1 MGRERVW
8 SAVAGHAPAG
18 PGVAAGTSGC
28 GLRVQRTGLCLASA
42 WPRCKGSRLSGG
54 TPCLVIS
61 IARRFPATGL
71 PLGNLV
77 QKGNLGLLQAL
88 VGT

>member
-1 MGRERVW
+1 M
-8 SAVAGHAPAG
+8 A
-18 PGVAAGTSGC
+18 
-28 GLRVQRTGLCLASA
+28 
-42 WPRCKGSRLSGG
+42 RCKGSRLSGG

>member
-1 MGRERVW
+1 METQLI
-8 SAVAGHAPAG
+8 SAGG
-18 PGVAAGTSGC
+18 MAA
-28 GLRVQRTGLCLASA
+28 VQAFT
-42 WPRCKGSRLSGG
+42 LSGG

-71 PLGNLV
+71 PLGDLV
-77 QKGNLGLLQAL
+77 QEGNLGLLQAL